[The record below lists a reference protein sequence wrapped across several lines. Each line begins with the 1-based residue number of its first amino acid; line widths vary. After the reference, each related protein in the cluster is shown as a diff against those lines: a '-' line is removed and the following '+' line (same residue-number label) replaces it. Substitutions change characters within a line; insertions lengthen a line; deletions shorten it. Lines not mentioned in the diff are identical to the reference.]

1 MDRGP
6 HRYSCVARALHGVV
20 GGRVCELSWV
30 LSSSYTHSPMVKSLN
45 IVLSNTCLIACELH
59 LYTTFNERIFAQSRL
74 VTVSRQSF
82 GCTSPASTARA
93 NKFA

>member
-59 LYTTFNERIFAQSRL
+59 LYTTFNERILS
-74 VTVSRQSF
+74 VTLSNRQSF
-82 GCTSPASTARA
+82 GFTFCQHSAHKL
-93 NKFA
+93 KFA